1 MQVTDVNSNMWTIN
15 KKHIVSAVMHL
26 GQHAITRIV
35 LTTDAIID
43 TYMQIGT
50 INGLILQVEHKTE
63 SEEKP

>member
-1 MQVTDVNSNMWTIN
+1 MLL
-15 KKHIVSAVMHL
+15 K
-26 GQHAITRIV
+26 QHAITRIV